1 MEGGKSS
8 KVSGIINTVSHL
20 VLKDKRAIEMGKD
33 HADKIENCSKP
44 NPMVRYVIRR
54 GKIDDCSQISVLM
67 KKLAASEDYG
77 DRVEVSE
84 DDLRRDGF
92 GDYPVF
98 ESIVLEDKE
107 ANEESSILGYA
118 LYFMGFCSWK
128 GRLLYLEDVYINSEY
143 RGTGLGIAL
152 LHTIAKIS
160 EERGCKAIQG
170 TVVEW
175 NKDVMKLYKRIG
187 ATDMTEED
195 KYHLFAIGRNEV
207 SRFAKARIPVLNNG
221 SQIVTCDL

>member
-1 MEGGKSS
+1 MESGKSS
-8 KVSGIINTVSHL
+8 KISGIINTVSHL

-54 GKIDDCSQISVLM
+54 GKIEDCSQISVLM
-67 KKLAASEDYG
+67 RKLAESEDYG

-92 GDYPVF
+92 GDYPCLR
-98 ESIVLEDKE
+98 EHRLRRE

-128 GRLLYLEDVYINSEY
+128 DVFYLEDVYVNSEY

-160 EERGCKAIQG
+160 EERGCKAVQG

-195 KYHLFAIGRNEV
+195 KYHLFAIGKTEV
-207 SRFAKARIPVLNNG
+207 SRFMARIPV
-221 SQIVTCDL
+221 

>member
-1 MEGGKSS
+1 M
-8 KVSGIINTVSHL
+8 
-20 VLKDKRAIEMGKD
+20 R
-33 HADKIENCSKP
+33 
-44 NPMVRYVIRR
+44 
-54 GKIDDCSQISVLM
+54 
-67 KKLAASEDYG
+67 KLAESEDYG

-84 DDLRRDGF
+84 EDLCRDGF
-92 GDYPVF
+92 GDHPVF
-98 ESIVLEDKE
+98 ESIVLEDRE
-107 ANEESSILGYA
+107 ASEESAILGYA

-128 GRLLYLEDVYINSEY
+128 GRLLYLEDVYVDAEY

-187 ATDMTEED
+187 AKDMTEQD
-195 KYHLFAIGRNEV
+195 KYHLFAIGRTQVE
-207 SRFAKARIPVLNNG
+207 RFAKAKIPVLNNG
-221 SQIVTCDL
+221 SQIVTCDVAM